1 MFNLIGKSDSE
12 IQKDVRSELQWDPS
26 VVSQGINANVRDGV
40 VTLAGIVPRFYLKYN
55 AEDAARRVRG
65 VKSIDDQLEVMD
77 PDSYASTDDEVAEM
91 ARQILKW
98 NYQVPDGVH
107 VVVDNGRVTLSGVV
121 DWDYQRAAAAK
132 AVSSLVGVFD
142 VVNDITIKETSLDSS
157 EVRSQIENSLGRL
170 TATAEHNIGVSVVG
184 DTVTLSGSLNSSN
197 EIEAVRI
204 AAWNAPGIRNVVNQL
219 KISPI
224 DL

>member
-26 VVSQGINANVRDGV
+26 VVSEDINATVKDGV

-157 EVRSQIENSLGRL
+157 EV
-170 TATAEHNIGVSVVG
+170 
-184 DTVTLSGSLNSSN
+184 
-197 EIEAVRI
+197 
-204 AAWNAPGIRNVVNQL
+204 
-219 KISPI
+219 
-224 DL
+224 